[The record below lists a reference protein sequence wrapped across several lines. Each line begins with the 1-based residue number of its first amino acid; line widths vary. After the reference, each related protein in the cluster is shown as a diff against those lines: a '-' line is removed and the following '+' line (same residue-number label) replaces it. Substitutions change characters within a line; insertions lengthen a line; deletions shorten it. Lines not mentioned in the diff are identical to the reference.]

1 MSIGKT
7 KTQCFLRMLC
17 SGLLMVLGLIQGQGL
32 AHKVKNQREALV
44 SLWVKKPQFFKL
56 KYTSF
61 FNVHMKI

>member
-1 MSIGKT
+1 
-7 KTQCFLRMLC
+7 MLC